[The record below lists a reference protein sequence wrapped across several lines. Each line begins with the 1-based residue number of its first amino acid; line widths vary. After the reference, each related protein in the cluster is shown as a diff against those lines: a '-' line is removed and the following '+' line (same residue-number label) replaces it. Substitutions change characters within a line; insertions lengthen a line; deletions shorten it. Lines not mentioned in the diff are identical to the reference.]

1 MAMVWNNI
9 NKGVNSS
16 SGNHRNHFREHN
28 ECMKLFRKSRDFQE
42 HNQRMRAFR
51 LAHPKDWK
59 QRGQRVS
66 QVQENPLALPP
77 IALIRKLVLARY
89 SLN

>member
-1 MAMVWNNI
+1 MYNSRSDWF
-9 NKGVNSS
+9 NSS
-16 SGNHRNHFREHN
+16 VTNGRDYLQAYG
-28 ECMKLFRKSRDFQE
+28 ECMKLFRKARDFQE

-59 QRGQRVS
+59 QLGHRVS
-66 QVQENPLALPP
+66 QIQENPLALPP